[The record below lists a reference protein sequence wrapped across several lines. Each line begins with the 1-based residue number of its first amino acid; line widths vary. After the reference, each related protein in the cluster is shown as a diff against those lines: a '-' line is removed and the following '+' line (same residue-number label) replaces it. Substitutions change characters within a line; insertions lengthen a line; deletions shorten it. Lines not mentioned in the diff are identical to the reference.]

1 MSDRNHTLDEAVSC
15 MKSNNVV
22 GSVFV
27 QCYNDCPEETEW
39 VLEQAKHSD
48 TVLGVVA
55 GLDLVKH
62 QKMKEAIE
70 KFRMMSGPKFVGV
83 RYLFPWVGEDYLYRE
98 DVQTGLQILSD
109 NGLTFDW
116 HSMTSGEDIIEIF
129 NNTIKFFSR
138 FTINNPTHSNDCYK
152 VSKSEDCHQSH
163 CKAIPD

>member
-1 MSDRNHTLDEAVSC
+1 MSDRNHTLDEAVAC

-98 DVQTGLQILSD
+98 DVQKGLQILSD

-116 HSMTSGEDIIEIF
+116 HSMTSGEDYQ
-129 NNTIKFFSR
+129 NLL
-138 FTINNPTHSNDCYK
+138 
-152 VSKSEDCHQSH
+152 
-163 CKAIPD
+163 